1 MSNSKSLVKRLAS
14 EEEAGTA
21 VEYGLIVAVIAVALI
36 VALIAFKDE
45 ITGMFDR
52 AGDDIRNNT

>member
-1 MSNSKSLVKRLAS
+1 MSNSKSLVKRLAT

-45 ITGMFDR
+45 IAGMFDR